1 MVQGIGNHPV
11 AVRFPQ
17 GNGGLR
23 AELAQ
28 AKQQLSACI
37 NCDSY
42 DTPQGKAK
50 IEILSLRVQ
59 RLKAELEALGNR
71 QGSTAGPASGGSP
84 EAVVPAESPSVAPTG
99 DLGSQMDVLG

>member
-1 MVQGIGNHPV
+1 MVQAVGSLEAG
-11 AVRFPQ
+11 VRFP
-17 GNGGLR
+17 NRIGGLR

-50 IEILSLRVQ
+50 VEILALRVQ
-59 RLKAELEALGNR
+59 RLKAELEALD
-71 QGSTAGPASGGSP
+71 QGQGPTNEGAP
-84 EAVVPAESPSVAPTG
+84 EAVVPAEIPSGIPIGGMGGQV
-99 DLGSQMDVLG
+99 DVLA